1 MTTLIIPKQES
12 TANSVSIFLD
22 RFVVFNSGND
32 LLNSVLKKMAVSSY
46 E

>member
-22 RFVVFNSGND
+22 HFVV
-32 LLNSVLKKMAVSSY
+32 VLDVTMVA
-46 E
+46 